1 MAAKLRLRDF
11 NVFDKNNEL
20 NCLRTETG
28 TLTLTGLFVPIF
40 AEQLLKNMMNTV
52 TVWLMGH
59 ISDDAVAAIGV
70 STQVLTTVTMLYT
83 MVCTGVTVVIN
94 QNLGAKRQER
104 ASQTATASMHLLLL
118 MSIVL
123 GGLMALLADPVMQL
137 MHLEARLAPDAALF
151 LRITAGF
158 SVFQAIMTCA
168 MAVSRAYGNTFYPVL
183 VSLIM
188 NALNAAGSYI
198 VILRPFETP
207 LSGIFGIATVR
218 ILSELFSCLL
228 MLVLLRKVHPGLK
241 LTNMRALSL
250 SIVKD
255 ILRIGVPNGMQT
267 LSYSLSQTVT
277 TGVLA
282 SLGAAAV
289 ASKIYV
295 HNIVYY
301 TYLTGNAMGQANA
314 LLVGR
319 LTGMGEHERVYR
331 MTFRHLFLNL
341 ALNVTF
347 ASIVAC
353 ARFPLIRLFT
363 QDKEIIAMAAGV
375 IVIDI
380 VVETGRAMNHTFQG
394 ALTATGDAAFPMA
407 VMLCTTWGVSV
418 LFAYILG
425 VKMGLGLAGC
435 WIAFAMDE
443 LLRGLIQAARWR
455 SRAWIAKSLV
465 KPGR

>member
-1 MAAKLRLRDF
+1 MAAGFRIRDL

-20 NCLRTETG
+20 NSLKTETG
-28 TLTLTGLFVPIF
+28 TLTLAGLFVPIF
-40 AEQLLKNMMNTV
+40 AEQLLKNLMNTV

-83 MVCTGVTVVIN
+83 MVCTGVT
-94 QNLGAKRQER
+94 LGAER
-104 ASQTATASMHLLLL
+104 RETASRTATASMHLLFV

-123 GGLMALLADPVMQL
+123 GGLMALVADPVMRL

-188 NALNAAGSYI
+188 NVLNAAGSYI

-207 LSGIFGIATVR
+207 LSGISGIAIVR
-218 ILSELFSCLL
+218 ILSELASCVL
-228 MLVLLRKVHPGLK
+228 MLILLRKVHPELR
-241 LTNMRALSL
+241 LLNFRALSL
-250 SIVKD
+250 PIVKD
-255 ILRIGVPNGMQT
+255 ILRIGIPNGMQT

-301 TYLTGNAMGQANA
+301 TYLTGRPPHRN
-314 LLVGR
+314 
-319 LTGMGEHERVYR
+319 
-331 MTFRHLFLNL
+331 
-341 ALNVTF
+341 
-347 ASIVAC
+347 
-353 ARFPLIRLFT
+353 
-363 QDKEIIAMAAGV
+363 
-375 IVIDI
+375 
-380 VVETGRAMNHTFQG
+380 GRA
-394 ALTATGDAAFPMA
+394 
-407 VMLCTTWGVSV
+407 
-418 LFAYILG
+418 
-425 VKMGLGLAGC
+425 
-435 WIAFAMDE
+435 
-443 LLRGLIQAARWR
+443 
-455 SRAWIAKSLV
+455 
-465 KPGR
+465 

>member
-1 MAAKLRLRDF
+1 MAAGFRIRDL

-20 NCLRTETG
+20 NSLKTETG
-28 TLTLTGLFVPIF
+28 TLTLAGLFVPIF
-40 AEQLLKNMMNTV
+40 AEQLLKNLMNTV

-94 QNLGAKRQER
+94 QNLGAER
-104 ASQTATASMHLLLL
+104 RETASRTATASMHLLFV

-123 GGLMALLADPVMQL
+123 GGLMALVADPVMRL

-168 MAVSRAYGNTFYPVL
+168 MAVGRAYGNTFYPVL

-188 NALNAAGSYI
+188 NVLNAAGSYI

-207 LSGIFGIATVR
+207 LSGISGIAIVR
-218 ILSELFSCLL
+218 ILSELASCVL
-228 MLVLLRKVHPGLK
+228 MLILLRKVHPELR
-241 LTNMRALSL
+241 LLNFRALSL
-250 SIVKD
+250 PIVKD
-255 ILRIGVPNGMQT
+255 ILRIGIPNGMQT

-331 MTFRHLFLNL
+331 MTMRHFVLNFI
-341 ALNVTF
+341 LNVGF
-347 ASIVAC
+347 ASVVAL

-363 QDKEIIAMAAGV
+363 QDATIIAMAAGV

-380 VVETGRAMNHTFQG
+380 AVEAGRAFNHTFQG
-394 ALTATGDAAFPMA
+394 ALTATGDAAFPMV
-407 VMLCTTWGVSV
+407 VMLCTTWGISV
-418 LFAYILG
+418 LFSYILG
-425 VKMGLGLAGC
+425 VKLGMGLAGC

-443 LLRGLIQAARWR
+443 LVRGLIQMARWK
-455 SRAWIAKSLV
+455 SRVWYTKSLV
-465 KPGR
+465 K

>member
-1 MAAKLRLRDF
+1 MAAGFRIRDL

-20 NCLRTETG
+20 NSLKTETG
-28 TLTLTGLFVPIF
+28 TLTLAGLFVPIF
-40 AEQLLKNMMNTV
+40 AEQLLKNLMNTV

-94 QNLGAKRQER
+94 QNLGAER
-104 ASQTATASMHLLLL
+104 RETASRTATASMHLLFV

-123 GGLMALLADPVMQL
+123 GGLMALVADPVMRL

-188 NALNAAGSYI
+188 NVLNAAGSYI

-207 LSGIFGIATVR
+207 LSGISGIAIVR
-218 ILSELFSCLL
+218 ILSELASCVL
-228 MLVLLRKVHPGLK
+228 MLILLRKVHPELR
-241 LTNMRALSL
+241 LLNFRALSL
-250 SIVKD
+250 PIVKD
-255 ILRIGVPNGMQT
+255 ILRIGIPNGMQT

-331 MTFRHLFLNL
+331 MTMRHFVLNFI
-341 ALNVTF
+341 LNVGF
-347 ASIVAC
+347 ASVVAL

-363 QDKEIIAMAAGV
+363 QDATIIAMAAGV

-380 VVETGRAMNHTFQG
+380 AVEAGRAFNHTFQG
-394 ALTATGDAAFPMA
+394 ALTATGDAAMV
-407 VMLCTTWGVSV
+407 VMLCTTWGISV
-418 LFAYILG
+418 LFSYILG
-425 VKMGLGLAGC
+425 VKLGMGLAGC

-443 LLRGLIQAARWR
+443 LVRGLIQMARWK
-455 SRAWIAKSLV
+455 SRVWYTKSLV
-465 KPGR
+465 K